1 MRKKA
6 EAVALVLAVCLNN
19 EIFGLMTALY
29 FMCCLGAYII
39 PRCME
44 KEV

>member
-6 EAVALVLAVCLNN
+6 EATALALAICLNN

-29 FMCCLGAYII
+29 FMWRLGAYII